1 MHIEGGLIML
11 PRMTMG
17 NWLFWSIMVWLGFN
31 FAWLRFVEQFV
42 PQWVGALIATILACA
57 VFKFGPRPQEE
68 EEEE

>member
-1 MHIEGGLIML
+1 ML

-31 FAWLRFVEQFV
+31 FAWLKFIEQSV
-42 PQWVGALIATILACA
+42 PQWVGVVIATFLSVL

-68 EEEE
+68 EEEEE

>member
-1 MHIEGGLIML
+1 
-11 PRMTMG
+11 MG
-17 NWLFWSIMVWLGFN
+17 NWLFWSAMVWIGFN

>member
-1 MHIEGGLIML
+1 ML

-31 FAWLRFVEQFV
+31 FTWLKFIEQSV
-42 PQWVGALIATILACA
+42 PQLVGAAIATVLSIL
-57 VFKFGPRPQEE
+57 VFKYGPRPQEE